1 MVSLKFLVCIPVQ
14 VNLLVERRYEER
26 RYRREF
32 IQFRVSLRTQKE
44 KTMSDDIPY
53 AHPFPWGDSTIVERQ
68 RSTTRSLR
76 KRKFVGSGLAVLR
89 RDMGSES
96 KIGNLSKNIL
106 MNLFHQHGIEV
117 DGELESDANKFKG
130 LGLSKGSLHMQ
141 THTSSTDDNPLK
153 LQAENRSFFV
163 PLLKVVIESVDSPIS
178 TRHILKKICLL
189 LQPGTL
195 PGNMDSKDMV
205 LAALHFLSSKSETK
219 SDNLLRLPLIRSEK
233 AYGDLER
240 RNFVKV
246 GDWKLEDIEEKLLK
260 MEELFLSSPSSW
272 KWLKRDSFSL
282 SLRLSKA
289 DEEAFFMKGTV
300 PLSVKGEGVRKRRV
314 AVQKKETN
322 SPAEA
327 VEASIDEAAIND
339 DEPVVEAIILDEV
352 S

>member
-1 MVSLKFLVCIPVQ
+1 
-14 VNLLVERRYEER
+14 
-26 RYRREF
+26 
-32 IQFRVSLRTQKE
+32 
-44 KTMSDDIPY
+44 MSDDVPY

-76 KRKFVGSGLAVLR
+76 KRKFVGSGLAILR
-89 RDMGSES
+89 KDMGSES
-96 KIGNLSKNIL
+96 KIGILSKNIL

-130 LGLSKGSLHMQ
+130 LGLSKGSLHME
-141 THTSSTDDNPLK
+141 THTSTDDKPLR
-153 LQAENRSFFV
+153 LQTGNRSFFV

-178 TRHILKKICLL
+178 TRHILKKVCLL

-205 LAALHFLSSKSETK
+205 LAALHFLSSKCETK

-240 RNFVKV
+240 RNFVKM

-282 SLRLSKA
+282 SLKLSKA

-314 AVQKKETN
+314 TVQKKDKN

-327 VEASIDEAAIND
+327 VEASIDSINH
-339 DEPVVEAIILDEV
+339 DEPVVEANVLDEV
-352 S
+352 P